1 MTNTISAQPAA
12 NQLFMVSAID
22 KSIQWHMDI
31 DLSQESSEGGTD
43 DEGAGQ
49 DGTDL
54 GQVVGS
60 ILDRNDISNISLS
73 DSGTS
78 TEKARQASEH
88 DEEDHGGSKGLNQRT

>member
-22 KSIQWHMDI
+22 KSIQWHMDV
-31 DLSQESSEGGTD
+31 DLSQEPSEGRTD

-60 ILDRNDISNISLS
+60 ILDGNDISDIGLS
-73 DSGTS
+73 NSRTA
-78 TEKARQASEH
+78 TEEARQASEH
-88 DEEDHGGSKGLNQRT
+88 DEENHGGSKGLN